1 MNMALMMTQPVMAD
15 VWFAFKNSN
24 FVSGKLFVFILLVVS
39 SYAWAVMVTKH
50 MELRRAKKAAR
61 QFIASFRKEQHP
73 LGLFLKRQPFPE
85 SPLFKIY
92 ESACSAIGV
101 ELESRG
107 GETAELFVRGLER
120 ELKLN
125 PYQITAVRNAAER
138 TIADQALMFEERMG
152 FLSTAASAAPLLG
165 LLGTVWGVKDTFSSM
180 AKAGAASIGDVAP
193 GISGALITTAA
204 ALVVAIPSA
213 VGYNYLANEIRT
225 LAVQMDN
232 FADEFMAAVQR
243 EFLKDQG

>member
-1 MNMALMMTQPVMAD
+1 MNLNLVVTPPVLAD
-15 VWFAFKNSN
+15 AYYAFVHSN
-24 FVSGKLFVFILLVVS
+24 FVSGKLFVGLLFIVS
-39 SYAWAVMVTKH
+39 IYAWTVMVAKQI
-50 MELRRAKKAAR
+50 ELRRAKKAGR
-61 QFIASFRKEQHP
+61 QFMANFRKEQHP
-73 LGLFLKRQPFPE
+73 LGLFLKRQPFPA

-92 ESACSAIGV
+92 ESACAAIGI
-101 ELESRG
+101 ELEARG
-107 GETAELFVRGLER
+107 NETAELFVRGLER

-138 TIADQALMFEERMG
+138 TIADQALVLEERMG

-165 LLGTVWGVKDTFSSM
+165 LLGTVWGVMDTFSSM
-180 AKAGAASIGDVAP
+180 AQAGAASIGDVAP

-232 FADEFMAAVQR
+232 FADEFMANVQR